1 MSEQAQ
7 GTGVGKLARL
17 TRRGFLATAGLVGGG
32 LTLGITLAPN
42 RLKMTSEGS
51 TAGEQVLLNTW
62 VKLTPDNQLTVLIP
76 HSEMGQGA
84 GTGLAQ
90 MLAEELDADWATVSI
105 EDAPTTDAYTNS
117 DLGRGYI
124 IGEAPAIPGF
134 MYPLIDFAF
143 LQIAKGLV
151 GQITGGSTA
160 IRLTGHHG
168 MRRAGAAAREM
179 LVAAAADLWEVDP
192 AQLTTRASQVMHA
205 PSGRQITYGE
215 LASAAARYS
224 PSLKPA
230 LKAPSDYTLV
240 GQPVTRLDLS
250 AKVDGS
256 AQFGIDVAVPGMVY
270 AAIALPEVR
279 DARAVIEHDARA
291 RARTG
296 VRDIINLGDVVAV
309 VADGYWVANQALQDL
324 TLRWEGGQPS
334 LTSEQIR
341 SQHLQDLEQ
350 GKLQTLDGEGDATSA
365 MATGTALAA
374 DYAVPYLAHATMEPL
389 NCTVHARPDGADLW
403 VGHQNFPFA
412 RDAVAEELGL
422 DPAQVTVHK
431 RLLGG
436 GFGRR
441 GQFDYVTI
449 AARIAARV
457 PAPVKVI
464 WSRENDMTNDTYRPA
479 ISAKLQGAVGDD
491 GRISAFVNRYVYT
504 DAGMP
509 DSERPFALPY
519 DVPARDIA
527 RVRCPSP
534 IAVGAWRSVDFTQH
548 GFFNESFID
557 ELAHAA
563 GADPLAFRLDHLSD
577 PRMRAVLEKAGD
589 AAGWGS
595 ALAPGRARGVAL
607 VKSFETIVA
616 QVAEASVDERGD
628 VTVHRV
634 TSAVDCGLVINP
646 DSARAQITGSVI
658 FALSAALFGEITVRE
673 GRIQQRNFPDYRL
686 LKLADAPTQEVHFL
700 RGADVPGG
708 LGEPGV
714 PAVAPA
720 LTNAIFAATGKR
732 LRELPIAPQ
741 LRNA

>member
-1 MSEQAQ
+1 MSERKPHN
-7 GTGVGKLARL
+7 GRL
-17 TRRGFLATAGLVGGG
+17 GRITRRAFLASAGLLSGG
-32 LTLGITLAPN
+32 LTLGIALAPN
-42 RLKMTSEGS
+42 RLRMTSEGS
-51 TAGEQVLLNTW
+51 TQGDQVLLNTW

-76 HSEMGQGA
+76 HAEMGQGA

-90 MLAEELDADWATVSI
+90 MLAEELDADWSRVRI
-105 EDAPTTDAYTNS
+105 EDAPTSDAYTNS
-117 DLGRGYI
+117 DLGRGYV
-124 IGEAPAIPGF
+124 IGEAPAIPEF
-134 MYPLIDFAF
+134 MYPLIDFTF
-143 LQIAKGLV
+143 LQISKGLV

-168 MRRAGAAAREM
+168 MRRAGAAGRQM
-179 LVAAAADLWEVDP
+179 LLAAAADLWQVD
-192 AQLTTRASQVMHA
+192 ATELRTRDSQITHAASD
-205 PSGRQITYGE
+205 RRITYGE
-215 LASAAARYS
+215 LANAAARYS

-230 LKAPSDYTLV
+230 LKAPGEYRLV
-240 GQPVTRLDLS
+240 GRSVRRLDL
-250 AKVDGS
+250 AGKVDGT
-256 AQFGIDVAVPGMVY
+256 AQFGIDVIVPGMAY

-279 DARAVIEHDARA
+279 DARAVIAHDAKARA
-291 RARTG
+291 RAG
-296 VRDIINLGDVVAV
+296 VRDVLNLGDVVAV
-309 VADGYWVANQALQDL
+309 VADSYWVAQQALGDL
-324 TLRWEGGQPS
+324 SLRWEGGQRK

-341 SQHLQDLEQ
+341 SQHEQDLAK
-350 GKLQTLDGEGDATSA
+350 GKRQRVDRVGDTETALT
-365 MATGTALAA
+365 TGTSLAA

-389 NCTVHARPDGADLW
+389 NCTIHAREDSADLW

-412 RDAVAEELGL
+412 RDALAGELGL
-422 DPAQVTVHK
+422 DADRVTVHK

-441 GQFDYVTI
+441 GQLDYIRI

-464 WSRENDMTNDTYRPA
+464 WSRENDMANDTYRPA
-479 ISAKLQGAVGDD
+479 IRAKLRGAVGQD
-491 GRISAFVNRYVYT
+491 GRLSAFVNRYVYT

-527 RVRCPSP
+527 RVQCPSP
-534 IAVGAWRSVDFTQH
+534 ISVGAWRSVDFTQH

-577 PRMRAVLEKAGD
+577 PRMRVVLEKAAD
-589 AAGWGS
+589 TSGWGS
-595 ALAPGRARGVAL
+595 DRGPGRALGVAL

-616 QVAEASVDERGD
+616 QVVDASVEDGGE
-628 VTVHRV
+628 VIVHRV

-646 DSARAQITGSVI
+646 DSARAQITGSVV
-658 FALSAALFGEITVRE
+658 FALSAALYGEITVE
-673 GRIQQRNFPDYRL
+673 AGRIQQRNFPDYRL
-686 LKLADAPTQEVHFL
+686 LTLADTPTQDVHFIA
-700 RGADVPGG
+700 GSQIPGG

-732 LRELPIAPQ
+732 LRVLPIARQ
-741 LRNA
+741 LARA